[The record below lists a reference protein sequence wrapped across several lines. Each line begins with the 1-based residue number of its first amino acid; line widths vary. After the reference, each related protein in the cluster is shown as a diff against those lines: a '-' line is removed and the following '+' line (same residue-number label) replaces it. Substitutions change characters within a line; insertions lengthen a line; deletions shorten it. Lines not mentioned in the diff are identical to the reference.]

1 MTMKSSL
8 IVATLALSTLGFAGT
23 KSYEF
28 TLSSPASFGANELKP
43 GEYKVKFDGT
53 QATVTDE
60 QTNKSFTVPVKV
72 EHNNGQKF
80 GQTTVQSANQGG
92 VDHIVQIN
100 LGGSDTKLEVGQ

>member
-1 MTMKSSL
+1 MKSSL
-8 IVATLALSTLGFAGT
+8 IVATLALSTLGIAGP

-28 TLSSPASFGANELKP
+28 TLSSKASIGTNELKP

-72 EHNNGQKF
+72 GHNGQKF
-80 GQTTVQSANQGG
+80 DQTTIQSANQGG